1 MNKKF
6 MYQVGNNKKMNYFV
20 WTKVGVSVFE
30 FLMLKTTVK
39 ISACFTYLFIFLL
52 PNSQ

>member
-1 MNKKF
+1 